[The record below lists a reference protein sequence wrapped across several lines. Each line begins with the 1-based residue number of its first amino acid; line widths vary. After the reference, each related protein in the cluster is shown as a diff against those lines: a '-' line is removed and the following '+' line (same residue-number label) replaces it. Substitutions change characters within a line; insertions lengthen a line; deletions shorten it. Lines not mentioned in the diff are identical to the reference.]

1 MNRQYIRQNT
11 LPTATD
17 IDNLMDLFREVMF
30 PIVYSPQPLSS
41 PTPQEGNETG
51 LQTAIAEINAKLR
64 QLAQQVLL
72 VATQADE
79 QDAAAHAD
87 VIVQGLLE
95 QLADIRLLLLSDVE
109 AVALNDPAAGSS
121 VEVICCYPA
130 ITAMLHHRIAHALHK
145 LGLLGAMG
153 SEAVCFGSESGKLE
167 GLEQLAE
174 LLLDPAFNES
184 VRARLAREPNLSYA
198 AARQSEAEAVIG
210 DAAKLL
216 ERPNDILAVEYLK
229 AVRTLGLSMRP
240 LPVLRKGSGH
250 DQNAMEGE
258 TRSASEIRRRMAAG
272 VSVENDIP
280 AAAYAVYARELE
292 KGRAVLKTAALET
305 AMLSRLL
312 LLSAEDF
319 AALPDAAD
327 GLENRLYRAVRE
339 NGGLDAILTAAKT
352 RRYAL
357 ARIRRLCLCA
367 CLGVREGMAAGVPP
381 YARVLAADRK
391 GRAWLRQRSGE
402 GEIPLVTKPAAVR
415 ALGADSA
422 ALFMLGAH
430 AHDLYTLGF
439 GQRDGVLPDEDWRTG
454 PRIV

>member
-1 MNRQYIRQNT
+1 MRAVGIVCEYNPFHRGHLYQIKALREIAGEDAAVVCAMSGDFVQRGEAAVFDKFARAEAACRCGASLVLE
-11 LPTATD
+11 LP
-17 IDNLMDLFREVMF
+17 L
-30 PIVYSPQPLSS
+30 PWCLSS
-41 PTPQEGNETG
+41 AEGFARG
-51 LQTAIAEINAKLR
+51 
-64 QLAQQVLL
+64 
-72 VATQADE
+72 
-79 QDAAAHAD
+79 
-87 VIVQGLLE
+87 
-95 QLADIRLLLLSDVE
+95 
-109 AVALNDPAAGSS
+109 AV
-121 VEVICCYPA
+121 
-130 ITAMLHHRIAHALHK
+130 
-145 LGLLGAMG
+145 GLLGAMG
-153 SEAVCFGSESGKLE
+153 CEAVCFGSESGKLE